1 MGHENGGNVLK
12 CATEE
17 STWQPVV
24 APHAS
29 CEEGKGCSNWSSGG
43 PIMDM
48 LLGAGRCCHGARG
61 NGRLGFR
68 LGKKASLVVRDQLGG
83 VAGNPGKP
91 APSFAH
97 AWH

>member
-1 MGHENGGNVLK
+1 MGHEKGGNVLK
-12 CATEE
+12 CTTEE
-17 STWQPVV
+17 SSRQPVV
-24 APHAS
+24 ALHAF
-29 CEEGKGCSNWSSGG
+29 CEEGKGCSNWSSCG

-61 NGRLGFR
+61 NGRLGFW

-83 VAGNPGKP
+83 VVGKP